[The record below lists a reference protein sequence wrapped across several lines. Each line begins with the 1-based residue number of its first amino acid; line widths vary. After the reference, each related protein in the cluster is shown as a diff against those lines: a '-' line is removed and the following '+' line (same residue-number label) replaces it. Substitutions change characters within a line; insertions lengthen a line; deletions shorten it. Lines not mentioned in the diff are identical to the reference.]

1 MLKGAQKRMIVI
13 RTRDS
18 RLFEEAYFVMRR
30 DLPDSATHGADMLE
44 EANRIIQHSLDASA
58 RVSDKP
64 LHSVKHRLRWLWPAL
79 FAVMGFLSGGFLCGA
94 LVFLCL

>member
-30 DLPDSATHGADMLE
+30 DMPDSAAHGADMLE
-44 EANRIIQHSLDASA
+44 EANRIIEHSLNASA
-58 RVSDKP
+58 LISEKP
-64 LHSVKHRLRWLWPAL
+64 SPSLKHRLRWLWPVL
-79 FAVMGFLSGGFLCGA
+79 FAAIGFLSGGFVCA

>member
-30 DLPDSATHGADMLE
+30 DLPDSAAHGADMLE
-44 EANRIIQHSLDASA
+44 EANRIIQHSLSASA
-58 RVSDKP
+58 LASDKP
-64 LHSVKHRLRWLWPAL
+64 SRPIKHSLGWLWPIL
-79 FAVMGFLSGGFLCGA
+79 FAVIGFLSGGSLCALAFL
-94 LVFLCL
+94 FL